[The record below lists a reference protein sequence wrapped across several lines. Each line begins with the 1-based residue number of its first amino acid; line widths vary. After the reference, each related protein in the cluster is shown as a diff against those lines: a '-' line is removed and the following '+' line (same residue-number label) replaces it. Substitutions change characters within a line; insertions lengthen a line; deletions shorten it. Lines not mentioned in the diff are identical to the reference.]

1 MALVVRFD
9 PLIDPWDQ
17 EGPLEGERNKRQYPY
32 PSQHRWPYYWWY
44 YDEDYRFYEY
54 DRKKK
59 KRHQVQYIRMQNKKE
74 LDKYLKEQ
82 GVDIDARA
90 KVLTNLER
98 YKTRNEDYDFYITL
112 KNRKVDFRTII
123 RRVDWYKYN
132 KEAIAIYNSFSKERK
147 YIWQWISYYLGNHA
161 KNSGMLM
168 FVREYIMA
176 KKENRPYKEYP
187 QTWENIEPEPANLF
201 EVIAN
206 QDYQPS
212 CWFAIHNTLFNPGI
226 IFRAKMEPHPR
237 YNHLPYFEFK
247 WKSYS
252 THPEVMREAVAVTT
266 VIKQR
271 TYTISTYCV
280 NSWGVRSKGQVITLP
295 MDKWISWDD
304 RDLNHYWDWND
315 SKWIEC
321 EPPAEYI
328 YDGSW

>member
-9 PLIDPWDQ
+9 PAIDPWDQ

-32 PSQHRWPYYWWY
+32 ESQHRWYRVWRYYEMP
-44 YDEDYRFYEY
+44 DSLYEY
-54 DRKKK
+54 DRKTK

-74 LDKYLKEQ
+74 LDKYLKEH

-90 KVLTNLER
+90 KVITNIER
-98 YKTRNEDYDFYITL
+98 YKTRNEKYDFYITV
-112 KNRKVDFRTII
+112 KNRKVDFKTII

-187 QTWENIEPEPANLF
+187 QTWENIEPDPANF
-201 EVIAN
+201 QNVVGN
-206 QDYQPS
+206 QDYYPG
-212 CWFAIHNTLFNPGI
+212 CWFTVHNYYYNPGM
-226 IFRAKMEPHPR
+226 IFRAKMVPHPKFD
-237 YNHLPYFEFK
+237 HLPYFEFK
-247 WKSYS
+247 IKSYS
-252 THPEVMREAVAVTT
+252 VYYPEISSVFAATT

-280 NSWGVRSKGQVITLP
+280 NSWGTRSKGQSITLP
-295 MDKWISWDD
+295 MDRFISWNESNP
-304 RDLNHYWDWND
+304 NHYWDWYD

-321 EPPAEYI
+321 EPPTEYI